1 MRITVTETVLFYL
14 FSFLAFLFTI
24 SVHESAHALVADRCG
39 DPTARLAGR
48 ISLNPLRHMEL
59 FGTVILPVMTAL
71 SGLATF
77 GWAKPT
83 PVDLSKLRNPRR
95 DDMLVSAAGPAS
107 NLLTALGCLIIL
119 KIISL
124 TSADGAGVVHDLALT
139 GMPGSSGSIL
149 NPVAW
154 LVHRLL
160 EISVVLGIFNL
171 FPVPPLDGS
180 HIVQQLLPF
189 KARLWYRSVGRYGV
203 LILLLVLWYTPL
215 SQWAFDRPMRLFN
228 SFLRM

>member
-1 MRITVTETVLFYL
+1 MTETTLFFL

-59 FGTVILPVMTAL
+59 FGTVILPLMTAI
-71 SGLATF
+71 SGSVLF

-83 PVDLSKLRNPRR
+83 PVDVGKLRRPRR
-95 DDMLVSAAGPAS
+95 DDILVSAAGPAS
-107 NLLTALGCLIIL
+107 NLVTALAAVMVLLMIRLSSSEGARVVERLA
-119 KIISL
+119 S
-124 TSADGAGVVHDLALT
+124 TGSAGVE
-139 GMPGSSGSIL
+139 GSVL

-154 LVHRLL
+154 LLHRLL
-160 EISVVLGIFNL
+160 VVSLVLGIFNL

-180 HIVQQLLPF
+180 HIVHQLLPLQ
-189 KARLWYRSVGRYGV
+189 ARAWYRSTSRYGF
-203 LILLLVLWYTPL
+203 LILLLALWYTPV
-215 SQWAFDRPMRLFN
+215 SRWTFDPAMRLFN
-228 SFLRM
+228 SLLRM